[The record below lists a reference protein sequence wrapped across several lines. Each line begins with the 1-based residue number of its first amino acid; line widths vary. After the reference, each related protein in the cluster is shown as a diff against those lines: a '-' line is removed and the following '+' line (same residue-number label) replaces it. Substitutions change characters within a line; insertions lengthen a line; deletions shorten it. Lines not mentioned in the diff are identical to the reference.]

1 MALPGVTTTVLDG
14 GLGITTP
21 ATSRPHVVGVFESG
35 TQNLPTL
42 VGNQRQL
49 KELFGT
55 QGPGND
61 MAGTILDQA
70 GGPIV
75 VTRVTPTVVATYGAA
90 SMISDLSPGADNEIN
105 LLVATSAPK
114 NDYAMV
120 AKIIVGGA
128 RTATTFQYSLDGGK
142 TFSPTLAAAATVA
155 LGTSGVTFEFEVGTV
170 APFVAG
176 ATYVGTSKAPHY
188 ASADLTAVFAAADIS
203 ALTWDFWAFAGEAAT
218 AAAAATLFA
227 TIGAAMNAY
236 ALPAKDRYYRAMMGA
251 GEGTPASV
259 VTAFAALT
267 NVRVAVLQGKGRGPV
282 SFGTVG
288 RSIPHLP
295 TVVYAAM
302 RAAGNVM
309 STDLAA
315 TSGAASV
322 GALAGVTEPSQ
333 NEFTQPAG
341 LDDIRIGTLRTFA
354 NGPTGVLLTNVWL
367 KGSPGTDFEFWQH
380 GRIMDEACKVT
391 SAQHALLL
399 SSSVVCKADGSG
411 QIVKFSALQI
421 EKRVQRALDNVI
433 GSALRGV
440 GPTTL
445 DGTGGHVSDVKYQV
459 DLTNNVLSTK
469 TLITTVSLVP
479 RGYLK
484 AIVTTL
490 SFRLAA

>member
-1 MALPGVTTTVLDG
+1 MALPSNTNTILDG

-21 ATSRPHVVGVFESG
+21 ASSRPHVVGVFESG

-55 QGPGND
+55 HGPGND
-61 MAGTILDQA
+61 MAGAILDQA

-75 VTRVTPTVVATYGAA
+75 VTRVLPTVASAYGQA
-90 SMISDLSPGADNEIN
+90 SMLSDLAPGADNAIGT
-105 LLVATSAPK
+105 LVATTAPK
-114 NDYAMV
+114 NDFALV

-142 TFSPTLAAAATVA
+142 TFSPTIAAAAAVA
-155 LGTSGVTFEFEVGTV
+155 LGTSGVTFEFGVGTV
-170 APFVAG
+170 APYVAG
-176 ATYVGTSKAPHY
+176 ATYTGTSKAPHY
-188 ASADLTAVFAAADIS
+188 ASADLTAVFAAADVS
-203 ALTWDFWAFAGEAAT
+203 VLTWDFWAFAGEAAT

-227 TIGAAMNAY
+227 TIGTAMNGY
-236 ALPAKDRYYRAMMGA
+236 ALPAKDRYYRAIMGA
-251 GEGTPASV
+251 GEGTAASV

-267 NVRVAVLQGKGRGPV
+267 NVRISVCQGKGRAPV

-288 RSIPHLP
+288 RALPHLP
-295 TVVYAAM
+295 TNVFAAM

-315 TSGAASV
+315 TSGGASV
-322 GALAGVTEPSQ
+322 GPLDGVSEPSQ
-333 NEFTQPAG
+333 NEFTAPAG
-341 LDDIRIGTLRTFA
+341 LDDIRITTLRTFA
-354 NGPTGVLLTNVWL
+354 NLTGTFLTNVWL

-380 GRIMDEACKVT
+380 GRIMDEACKVV

-445 DGTGGHVSDVKYQV
+445 DGTGGHVSNIVYQV

-469 TLITTVSLVP
+469 TLITTVSIIP

-484 AIVTTL
+484 FITTTL